1 MTAFFGRFWIDANIA
16 ISFLREGRIQSLMIT
31 LGVAIG
37 VAVIIFITALIQ
49 GLQTNLIDS
58 TLGSQAHIRL
68 VSPDEVNLIAPPVDD
83 TLQLIQEDKRPQRL
97 RSINNWQQITDTLD
111 QLPLLTAVSPN
122 VSGPGFVR
130 RGEALESVILVGTD
144 LERYQKIIPLSEYLI
159 SGELRVSADN
169 VLIGSELAKNL
180 GVEVG
185 SKLRLDSGQDDG
197 DSSRGN
203 NLSSNSAVVNIAG
216 IFELGVRELDAR
228 YVYLDLKQAQSLLNL
243 SGGITVI
250 DLTVEDIFEA
260 EEIAAQVGR
269 LTSLQAESWIKTNA
283 QLLSGLTAQSLSSNM
298 IVGFVAISVAFGIA
312 SVLSVSVVQRTR
324 EIGILRAMGATR
336 QQILR
341 IFLIQGAVFGL
352 LGSIVGSGVSYV
364 LVWSFNTFGPN
375 IFTIPISINLIL
387 VTMSLATL
395 TGIIAAAIPARR
407 AAALDPVVAIRY
419 V

>member
-1 MTAFFGRFWIDANIA
+1 MTAFFDKLWIDATIT
-16 ISFLREGRIQSLMIT
+16 ISFLREGRVQSLMIT

-68 VSPDEVNLIAPPVDD
+68 VSPDEVNLIMPTNED

-144 LERYQKIIPLSEYLI
+144 LERYQQIIPLDEYLI
-159 SGELRVSADN
+159 SGELRVGADN
-169 VLIGSELAKNL
+169 VLIGSELAKDL
-180 GVEVG
+180 GVQVG
-185 SKLRLDSGQDDG
+185 SKLRLDTGQD
-197 DSSRGN
+197 GN
-203 NLSSNSAVVNIAG
+203 DNSSNNDSAVVNIAG
-216 IFELGVRELDAR
+216 IFELGVRELDTR
-228 YVYLDLKQAQSLLNL
+228 YVYLDLKQAQSLLSL
-243 SGGITVI
+243 PGGITVI

-283 QLLSGLTAQSLSSNM
+283 KLLSGLTAQSLSSNM
-298 IVGFVAISVAFGIA
+298 IVVFVAISVAFGIA

-341 IFLIQGAVFGL
+341 IFLIQGGIFGL

-375 IFTIPISINLIL
+375 IFTIPVSINLIL
-387 VTMSLATL
+387 VTMSLAML
-395 TGIIAAAIPARR
+395 IGVIAAAIPAQR